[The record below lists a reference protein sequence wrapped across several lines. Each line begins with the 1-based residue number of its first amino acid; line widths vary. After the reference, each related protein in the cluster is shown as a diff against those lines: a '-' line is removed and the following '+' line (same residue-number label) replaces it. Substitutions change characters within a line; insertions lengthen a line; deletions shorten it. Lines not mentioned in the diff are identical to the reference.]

1 MKVAR
6 HPCVS
11 LTRAAARKRAP
22 RLAQRPA
29 AALEPAEA
37 GALAGS
43 CFFIEGPLLLGS
55 HLDMINSF

>member
-22 RLAQRPA
+22 RLA